1 MFSVVLLIV
10 LVLQAKKIVRFQL
23 PLVLRVL
30 LEFSVLAISA
40 REENDSPALD
50 VVFSAIIRS
59 ILIILFSLGPP
70 KSRVQDISS

>member
-23 PLVLRVL
+23 SLALRVL
-30 LEFSVLAISA
+30 LEFSVSAISA

-50 VVFSAIIRS
+50 VIFSAIIRS

-70 KSRVQDISS
+70 NSGVQDISS